1 MFQSSLYKKGHIDQ
15 PTQKEQITTVR
26 EVGLLEDQI
35 TTVREVGLLEDQI
48 ATVVREV
55 GLIED
60 QITTVREVGLLEDQI
75 TTVREVCLLERKEKF
90 EDTKVVI
97 NRSRNSKKDR
107 QYNGKKDKNK
117 RWSTTHY
124 TES

>member
-26 EVGLLEDQI
+26 EVGLLEYQI
-35 TTVREVGLLEDQI
+35 TTVREVGLL
-48 ATVVREV
+48 
-55 GLIED
+55 ED

-75 TTVREVCLLERKEKF
+75 TTVREVGLLERKEKF
-90 EDTKVVI
+90 EDTEVVI

-107 QYNGKKDKNK
+107 QYNGKRTKINDGPQHTIQKAKEIVNLK
-117 RWSTTHY
+117 MG
-124 TES
+124 